1 MVLYSD
7 DACLAFSN
15 STHII
20 NKDFVCPQPMPIQY
34 ETGMVK
40 LDRKQNIMCN
50 ISLSVH
56 GN

>member
-7 DACLAFSN
+7 DACLAFST

-40 LDRKQNIMCN
+40 LDRKQYYM
-50 ISLSVH
+50 
-56 GN
+56 